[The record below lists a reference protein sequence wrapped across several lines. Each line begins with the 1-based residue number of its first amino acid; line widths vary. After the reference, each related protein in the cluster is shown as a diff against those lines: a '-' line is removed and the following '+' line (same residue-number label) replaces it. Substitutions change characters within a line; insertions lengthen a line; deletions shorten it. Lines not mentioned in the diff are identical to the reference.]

1 MNHFKLISKS
11 MMIALL
17 ALASFNVSAQT
28 VDEIINSYYE
38 TVGGKKWE
46 EVKAMKMTANI
57 EQGGMQIPFVIVTT
71 KEGKTYTEVT
81 FMGNTMIMNA
91 FDGKKSWTTNFM
103 TMQPEESTTDDSENA
118 KRAAQEFPNAL
129 INYKKLGYKA
139 TLLGKE
145 KIDGTE
151 CHKIKLD
158 KKTMLSDG
166 KEIPNVEYYYLDAEN
181 NVPIMFETEINSGE
195 MKGKTAQTKLSDYQ
209 EVEGVMIPFSTTQ
222 GIKDGPSQ
230 GIQFESIEINPTIDE
245 KKFSFPK
252 K

>member
-1 MNHFKLISKS
+1 MNCFKSNFS
-11 MMIALL
+11 LL
-17 ALASFNVSAQT
+17 LFTFITITASPVFGQN

-38 TVGGKKWE
+38 TVGGKKWD

-57 EQGGMQIPFVIVTT
+57 EQGGIQFPFESVITR
-71 KEGKTYTEVT
+71 EGKMYTEVT
-81 FMGNTMIMNA
+81 IMGNTMIMNA
-91 FDGKKSWTTNFM
+91 FDGKKSWTTNYM
-103 TMQPEESTTDDSENA
+103 TMQPEESTADDSENA

-129 INYKKLGYKA
+129 INCKKLGYKA

-158 KKTMLSDG
+158 KKTILSDG
-166 KEIPNVEYYYLDAEN
+166 KEIPNVEYYYLDVEN
-181 NVPIMFETEINSGE
+181 NVPIMVESEITSGE
-195 MKGKTAQTKLSDYQ
+195 MKGKTSQTKLSDYQ
-209 EVEGVMIPFSTTQ
+209 EVDGVIVPFSTTQ

-230 GIQFESIEINPTIDE
+230 GIQFEKIEINPTVDE
-245 KKFSFPK
+245 KKFSLPK

>member
-1 MNHFKLISKS
+1 MNCFKSNFNLLLF
-11 MMIALL
+11 ALFTIT
-17 ALASFNVSAQT
+17 ASPIFSQN

-57 EQGGMQIPFVIVTT
+57 EQGGMQIPVEVVTT
-71 KEGKTYTEVT
+71 RDGKTYTEVT
-81 FMGNTMIMNA
+81 FMGNTMTMNA

-103 TMQPEESTTDDSENA
+103 TMQPEESTADDSENA

-129 INYKKLGYKA
+129 FSCKKLGYKA

-145 KIDGTE
+145 KIEGTE
-151 CHKIKLD
+151 CYKIKLD
-158 KKTMLSDG
+158 KKTMLVEG
-166 KEIPNVEYYYLDAEN
+166 KEIPYIEYYYLDTEN
-181 NVPIMFETEINSGE
+181 NVPIMIETEINSGE
-195 MKGKTAQTKLSDYQ
+195 MKGKIAQTKLSDYQ
-209 EVEGVMIPFSTTQ
+209 EVEGVFVPYSTTS

-230 GIQFESIEINPTIDE
+230 AIQFEKVEINPSVDE